1 MKFCFQFQTI
11 LNYIFINIFFNLF
24 YFNQITEGLIYHYK
38 FDNNLKEELSNAY
51 LTGDCVY
58 SFVEDHNGVEN
69 SAIYFEGLND
79 YCMLKESDISNI

>member
-1 MKFCFQFQTI
+1 M
-11 LNYIFINIFFNLF
+11 
-24 YFNQITEGLIYHYK
+24 
-38 FDNNLKEELSNAY
+38 KEELSNAY